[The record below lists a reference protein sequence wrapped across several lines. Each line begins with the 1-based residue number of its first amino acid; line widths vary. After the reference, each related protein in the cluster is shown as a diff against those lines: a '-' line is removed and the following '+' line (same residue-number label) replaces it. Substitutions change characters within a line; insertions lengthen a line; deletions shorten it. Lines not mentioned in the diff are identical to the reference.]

1 MNIVTQQLTEEMI
14 ARRNEV
20 AMLVASLTGVP
31 VDDIMGRSRRQD
43 IADARKLVMWTL
55 AVMLGYTRN
64 NVGILMERNQSAVTY
79 AVRCVN
85 EGYGGKD
92 VERLRQEIEKK
103 LKTIPTVAKNATVKR
118 KETKN
123 ETSNNQLHWH
133 RSLSQ

>member
-1 MNIVTQQLTEEMI
+1 MNIVTQQLTEEMV

-64 NVGILMERNQSAVTY
+64 NVGILMERSHATVTY
-79 AVRCVN
+79 AVRWVN

-92 VERLRQEIEKK
+92 VERLRQEIENIYKK
-103 LKTIPTVAKNATVKR
+103 NSDYDKR
-118 KETKN
+118 RIY
-123 ETSNNQLHWH
+123 QLV
-133 RSLSQ
+133 

>member
-1 MNIVTQQLTEEMI
+1 MNIVTQQLTEETI

-31 VDDIMGRSRRQD
+31 VDDIMSKCRRQD

-64 NVGILMERNQSAVTY
+64 NVGILMERSHATVTY

-85 EGYGGKD
+85 EGYCGKD
-92 VERLRQEIEKK
+92 VERLRQEIENIYKK
-103 LKTIPTVAKNATVKR
+103 KFGL
-118 KETKN
+118 
-123 ETSNNQLHWH
+123 
-133 RSLSQ
+133 

>member
-1 MNIVTQQLTEEMI
+1 MNIVTQQITEEMI

-31 VDDIMGRSRRQD
+31 VDDIMSRCRRRD

-55 AVMLGYTRN
+55 AVMCGYTRH

-79 AVRCVN
+79 AVRWVN
-85 EGYGGKD
+85 GGYGGKD

-103 LKTIPTVAKNATVKR
+103 FQNF
-118 KETKN
+118 
-123 ETSNNQLHWH
+123 
-133 RSLSQ
+133 

>member
-31 VDDIMGRSRRQD
+31 VDDIMGRCRRQR

-55 AVMLGYTRN
+55 AVMLGYTRH

-79 AVRCVN
+79 AMRWVN

-92 VERLRQEIEKK
+92 VERLRQEIENR
-103 LKTIPTVAKNATVKR
+103 LKTFKNNLK
-118 KETKN
+118 
-123 ETSNNQLHWH
+123 
-133 RSLSQ
+133 